1 MNVHSDAH
9 MTQDYIPSTHL
20 LCVCVCSYR
29 RLTET
34 LALVGDFVNVDLGA
48 HDGPKRHKQMIE
60 ISVSKV
66 LWKVVDEQVATV
78 WPLFLWRRLLWR
90 LRLLDR

>member
-1 MNVHSDAH
+1 MCV
-9 MTQDYIPSTHL
+9 
-20 LCVCVCSYR
+20 CVCVCSYH

-34 LALVGDFVNVDLGA
+34 LALVGDFVNVDLGT

-66 LWKVVDEQVATV
+66 LLKVIDEQVAALG
-78 WPLFLWRRLLWR
+78 PLFLWRRLLWR